1 MDITTQVEL
10 LAASA
15 ILCVRHALVQQ
26 HLFVP
31 VVFKDIIIMI
41 LLYVVNAMWPVLLAM
56 ELPIQIVS
64 PAISVMSNMIKQL
77 VYHVIYPV
85 FLVLVLLI
93 HNVKLVP

>member
-26 HLFVP
+26 LLFVP

-64 PAISVMSNMIKQL
+64 PAISVMLNMIKQL